1 MSDLFAPLTL
11 PCGVVVPNRIAKAAM
26 EENQAEAGQVP
37 GAVLNTL
44 YRAWAD
50 GGAGLI
56 ITGNVMVD
64 PRAMTGPG
72 GVVLERATLEE
83 PGARERF
90 EAWAEAGTS
99 GEGALIMQISHPGRQ
114 VYATQGT
121 DVVSPS
127 ATKVEVPGFA
137 KMFREARA
145 LTTDEIREQIRRFAE
160 TAQAAEAVGFDGVQV
175 HAAHG
180 YLLAQFLSPLTN
192 LRDDEW
198 GGSLENRARFLL
210 EIVRAVRDRV
220 RPTSCVG
227 VKLNSADFQ
236 RGGFAEADAAQVVE
250 WLGAEGV
257 DFVELSGGSYESA
270 AMMGQTQDGRMDGRM
285 EGGKDARSE
294 STAQREAY
302 FLDFVPEIAKA
313 AIMPVMVTGGITKR
327 ATAEHVVGQPDI
339 DMVGIARA
347 LAFRPDLPSLW
358 RAGKSLEVPVARA
371 SWKNKGL
378 AGLAGMAMT
387 KANLD
392 RLGHGEAPKAR
403 PGPMRSLVADQLQRA
418 RSTKRYKAWLA
429 ERHPEA
435 LL

>member
-1 MSDLFAPLTL
+1 
-11 PCGVVVPNRIAKAAM
+11 M
-26 EENQAEAGQVP
+26 EENQAEAGQLP
-37 GAVLNTL
+37 GEVLFNL
-44 YRAWAD
+44 YHAWAQ

-56 ITGNVMVD
+56 LTGNVMVD

-72 GVVLERATLEE
+72 GVVLTRETLEE
-83 PGARERF
+83 PGARARF
-90 EAWAEAGTS
+90 EQWAERGRSGAGK
-99 GEGALIMQISHPGRQ
+99 LVMQISHPGRQ

-121 DVVSPS
+121 VTVSAS
-127 ATKVEVPGFA
+127 ATKVAVPGFD

-145 LTTDEIREQIRRFAE
+145 LTLDEIRGQVKRFAE
-160 TAQAAEAVGFDGVQV
+160 TAQAAEAVGFEGVQI

-180 YLLAQFLSPLTN
+180 YLVAQFLSPLTN
-192 LRDDEW
+192 LRDDAF
-198 GGSLENRARFLL
+198 GGSLENRSRFLL

-220 RPTSCVG
+220 SPGFIVG

-250 WLGAEGV
+250 WLNAEAV

-270 AMMGQTQDGRMDGRM
+270 AMMGDTADGRMD
-285 EGGKDARSE
+285 

-302 FLDFVPEIAKA
+302 FLDFVPEIAA
-313 AIMPVMVTGGITKR
+313 RARMPVMVTGGVTRR
-327 ATAEHVVGQPDI
+327 ATAEAVLAVEGVELVG
-339 DMVGIARA
+339 MARA
-347 LAFRPDLPSLW
+347 LAYRPDLP
-358 RAGKSLEVPVARA
+358 RAWAAGVDVAVSPARA
-371 SWKNKGL
+371 TWKNKGL

-392 RLGHGEAPKAR
+392 RMGHGETPKAN
-403 PGPMRSLVADQLQRA
+403 PGAIRSLVRDQVGRF
-418 RSTKRYKAWLA
+418 RMTKRYKAWLA